1 MESIILRAYCRPLL
15 QEQPMIAETL
25 FWMILFGATRVM
37 AKTYERRCDVLYGPY
52 VRRTDD

>member
-1 MESIILRAYCRPLL
+1 
-15 QEQPMIAETL
+15 MIAETL
-25 FWMILFGATRVM
+25 FWMIFFGATRVV